1 MYDTVVISEFSRH
14 TIKAQKEEYPQ
25 GSYFLLP
32 DDASALFRR
41 TQRKKTRTFH
51 VLSLAVIADNEDDFK
66 KFVHKGWVVPAFI
79 ESKKES
85 YVIHPKSNIS
95 NAVSVWK
102 KARREGAA
110 KAGGD
115 AKSSNS
121 FLKFWEGF
129 SKIKDRWHLDENS
142 KILMKE
148 AGIKHHDTIRANLGH
163 TRWEWRGFSDAKRAR
178 VLKQLEKEV
187 RECQKNL

>member
-1 MYDTVVISEFSRH
+1 MYDAVVISELSRH
-14 TIKAQKEEYPQ
+14 TLKSQKEEYP
-25 GSYFLLP
+25 GGHYFLVP
-32 DDASALFRR
+32 DDVSALFRK

-51 VLSLAVIADNEDDFK
+51 VLSLAVISDNEDDFK
-66 KFVHKGWVVPAFI
+66 KFVHMAWDVPAFI

-85 YVIHPKSNIS
+85 YVIQPKSNIN
-95 NAVSVWK
+95 NAVNVWK

-115 AKSSNS
+115 AKSNNS
-121 FLKFWEGF
+121 LLRFWEGF

-142 KILMKE
+142 KGLMKE
-148 AGIKHHDTIRANLGH
+148 AGIKHHDTVRANLGH
-163 TRWEWRGFSDAKRAR
+163 TRWEWRKFSDAKRAR

-187 RECQKNL
+187 RERLKNQ